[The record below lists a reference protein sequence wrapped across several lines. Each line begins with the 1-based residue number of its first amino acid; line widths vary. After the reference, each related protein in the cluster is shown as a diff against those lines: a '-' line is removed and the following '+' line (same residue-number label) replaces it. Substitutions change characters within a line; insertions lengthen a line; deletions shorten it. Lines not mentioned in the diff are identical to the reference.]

1 MDDGEADPR
10 GALVRPYAV
19 TGGRT
24 RPSADIALEALLEST
39 VAGRES
45 APVLSPHRR
54 SIVSL
59 CDGRPQSLAEIA
71 ALLRQPVG
79 VARVLVADMAADGL
93 LTLSD
98 PTLLDDGTV
107 GTHVLERVLGGLRRL

>member
-24 RPSADIALEALLEST
+24 RPSADIALEALLECT
-39 VAGRES
+39 MTGRQS
-45 APVLSPHRR
+45 APLLSPDRR

-71 ALLRQPVG
+71 PLLPQPVG

-107 GTHVLERVLGGLRRL
+107 ATYTLERVLGGLRRL